1 MEELKEAKEGKE
13 TGSAIVFPGVC
24 GGWASQ
30 DDALGATAE
39 VEGKTKVLFKFNGK
53 VMKAAGDKLC
63 IFARQ
68 FATVDNIEDPTDDVK
83 YTVVT
88 LGNYTGELFKK
99 VSEYTEALKKAGE
112 AAGAAA
118 EGAKE
123 AVEAAK
129 DGEGEENKEAA
140 GEAAGGE

>member
-13 TGSAIVFPGVC
+13 TGSAVIFPGVC

-30 DDALGATAE
+30 DDALGEVAE

-53 VMKAAGDKLC
+53 VMKAAGDKLH

-68 FATVDNIEDPTDDVK
+68 FATVDNIEEPTDDVK

-88 LGNYTGELFKK
+88 LGNYTGELYKK
-99 VSEYTEALKKAGE
+99 VSEWTDAVK

-118 EGAKE
+118 
-123 AVEAAK
+123 
-129 DGEGEENKEAA
+129 
-140 GEAAGGE
+140 GEAAAAVAEAMGDGEEKKDEEKKDEEKPALIV

>member
-1 MEELKEAKEGKE
+1 MEELKEAKDGKE
-13 TGSAIVFPGVC
+13 TGSAVVFPGVC

-30 DDALGATAE
+30 DDALGEVAE

-53 VMKAAGDKLC
+53 VMKAAGDKLH

-88 LGNYTGELFKK
+88 LGNYTGELYKK
-99 VSEYTEALKKAGE
+99 VSEWTDAVKKAGE
-112 AAGAAA
+112 AAGEAAA
-118 EGAKE
+118 AVAEAKG
-123 AVEAAK
+123 
-129 DGEGEENKEAA
+129 DGEGEEKKDEEKPEGA
-140 GEAAGGE
+140 GAE

>member
-68 FATVDNIEDPTDDVK
+68 FATVDNIEEPTDDVK

-88 LGNYTGELFKK
+88 LGNYTGELYKK
-99 VSEYTEALKKAGE
+99 VSEWTEAVKKAG
-112 AAGAAA
+112 A
-118 EGAKE
+118 
-123 AVEAAK
+123 
-129 DGEGEENKEAA
+129 AA
-140 GEAAGGE
+140 GEAAAAVMGDGEEKKDEEMKEEEKPEGAGME

>member
-68 FATVDNIEDPTDDVK
+68 FATVDNIEEPTDDVK

-88 LGNYTGELFKK
+88 LGNYTGELYKK
-99 VSEYTEALKKAGE
+99 VSEWTEAVKK
-112 AAGAAA
+112 AGAAA
-118 EGAKE
+118 GE
-123 AVEAAK
+123 AVAAAM
-129 DGEGEENKEAA
+129 GEGEEKKDEEMKDEEKPEGA
-140 GEAAGGE
+140 GAE